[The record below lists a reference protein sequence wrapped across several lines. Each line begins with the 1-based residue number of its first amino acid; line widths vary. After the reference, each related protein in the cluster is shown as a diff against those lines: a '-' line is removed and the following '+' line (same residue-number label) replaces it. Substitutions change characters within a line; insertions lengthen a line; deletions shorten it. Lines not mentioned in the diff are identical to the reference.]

1 MLLVVLLHQ
10 MTSPS
15 CTIPNL
21 TEPISYRIEP
31 PLPSPPLFHSQRI
44 TAFCSSSRYKQRAIL
59 PLRSHV
65 ISFCDLSACLLPRL
79 APAGGGGEGGGES
92 RRKGKLRGI
101 ISSVL
106 FCFRFASNADNIL
119 RFWTSREIQEV

>member
-1 MLLVVLLHQ
+1 MLPVVLLHQ

-21 TEPISYRIEP
+21 AEPTPIVSSRP
-31 PLPSPPLFHSQRI
+31 SQRI
-44 TAFCSSSRYKQRAIL
+44 TAFCSSRYRKRAVL
-59 PLRSHV
+59 PLGSHV

-79 APAGGGGEGGGES
+79 VSAGGGGEGGES

-101 ISSVL
+101 ISSL
-106 FCFRFASNADNIL
+106 LYCFRFASNADNIL